1 MAKVFVFIN
10 VDPGAEKEALKQLR
24 ALPEVKESY
33 SVDGVY
39 DIVAILE
46 TNSMDQLKEAIVR
59 KVCMVD
65 GVSSTLTA
73 LVT

>member
-33 SVDGVY
+33 SVYGVY

-65 GVSSTLTA
+65 GVRSTSTA